1 MSKPHCALALL
12 ALPAL
17 MCGQSTAAADP
28 ELAPAELLKEHT
40 ALGLPLPPKTA
51 KFVRYE
57 YPRKW
62 NDDNELEPPEY
73 GLAFEVKPGTKTEGP
88 ILFHFLSEEQAG
100 WNPPTREVK
109 PDRDALKGMELGADS
124 ALTLAIQC
132 QARGWTELAQECLKQ
147 YPKDL
152 DWPPRK
158 LLISKSEFYWWKR
171 ASHPTTDRAPIAK
184 KIKELIGKYPE
195 WDTEDNR
202 ALLKSLEL
210 ALVPSKA
217 KPGSVESLIDALV
230 DCHADEQTGR
240 FDSGSAYWQLADRG
254 FDAVPALIEHLD
266 DDRLTRAMGPG
277 WQGLLIRH
285 LRVRDLARDLIGGLA
300 AEHIAGLGI
309 GDNDSER
316 FKRAAAGWWEKAR
329 KQNEETYLLE
339 NILPPPPPA
348 EKGTTVSPNSHILR
362 VIATKYPKQLS
373 TVYRTV
379 LDKRPEVHTLEL
391 VETLAK
397 SSLPA
402 KDKID
407 LFAYGAEH
415 KDYFHRL
422 WALGA
427 LKDLDKK
434 RFDALLLATIES
446 FPKATR
452 GKYGYC
458 PEGQVAALAL
468 ESDEPRVWPALEKAA
483 KRASVGLRM
492 ELLGQFHTCC
502 ELMELRG
509 QLRTRGELRHRT
521 ELLRLLAA
529 FLDDAEVRDIKADE
543 RFDRWSAGN
552 QYERIEVRDFV
563 ALELAW
569 HLGVDVTTKR
579 NTTPAEWAKLREKVR
594 DGLKR
599 ELDRIK

>member
-1 MSKPHCALALL
+1 MKTLPQVLTLL
-12 ALPAL
+12 AFA
-17 MCGQSTAAADP
+17 CAGGATSAADP
-28 ELAPAELLKEHT
+28 EPTPADLLKEHT

-51 KFVRYE
+51 KLVRYE
-57 YPRKW
+57 YPRRW

-73 GLAFEVKPGTKTEGP
+73 GLAFEVKPGTKSEGP
-88 ILFHFLSEEQAG
+88 ILFSTRFLSEERAD

-109 PDRDALKGMELGADS
+109 PDRDALKGIELDAEN
-124 ALTLAIQC
+124 ALMLAIQC
-132 QARGWTELAQECLKQ
+132 QARGWPELAQECLKR
-147 YPKDL
+147 YPKDN
-152 DWPPRK
+152 DETPRK
-158 LLISKSEFYWWKR
+158 RLIYESRFYWRNR
-171 ASHPTTDRAPIAK
+171 ASHPTIDRAPVAK
-184 KIKELIGKYPE
+184 KLKELIEKYPE

-217 KPGSVESLIDALV
+217 KPGSVEALIDTLV
-230 DCHADEQTGR
+230 DCHADKFTGE
-240 FDSGSAYWQLADRG
+240 FDVRSAYWRLADRG
-254 FDAVPALIEHLD
+254 FDVVPALIEHLD
-266 DDRLTRAMGPG
+266 DHRLTRAMGPG
-277 WQGLLIRH
+277 MWGLLVEH
-285 LRVRDLARDLIGGLA
+285 LRVRDLARDLIEGLA

-316 FKRAAAGWWEKAR
+316 FKRAAAKWWEKAR

-379 LDKRPEVHTLEL
+379 LDKRPEIHTQEL

-397 SSLPA
+397 SSIPA

-415 KDYFHRL
+415 KDDWQRL
-422 WALGA
+422 LALDA

-434 RFDALLLATIES
+434 RFDALLLAMIEI
-446 FPKATR
+446 FPKDTR

-458 PEGQVAALAL
+458 PEGRIAALAL

-492 ELLGQFHTCC
+492 ELLGQFP
-502 ELMELRG
+502 
-509 QLRTRGELRHRT
+509 TRGELRHRT
-521 ELLRLLAA
+521 DLLRLLAA
-529 FLDDAEVRDIKADE
+529 FLDDTEVRDIKADE
-543 RFDRWSAGN
+543 RFGHWAAGHE
-552 QYERIEVRDFV
+552 YERIEVRDFV

-569 HLGVDVTTKR
+569 HLGVDVTAKR
-579 NTTPAEWAKLREKVR
+579 NATPEWAKLREKVR

-599 ELDRIK
+599 ELDKAK